1 MKPDGIEAPV
11 APVLGAPRRSRDRA
25 RIAAVA
31 VIAVAVLAVGIGLA
45 GNGFT
50 IAPSSTGSPG
60 PSGSLAP
67 SGSSAAQMSP
77 STPGESLLPPTTSPV
92 LQCAPVRLGK
102 PPEIR
107 LTSNPGGMVIEG
119 VAGPSVN
126 GGTGSGAPTWPVLPL
141 GGALRAGQS
150 TLDLS
155 ALDHGCIRY
164 VATEYAPSSIGN
176 SSGGASFPVPF
187 RTLNVSPPQSFV
199 SLGSLPAGDWTLRVV
214 AYFSTGQVGQEDA
227 SVIERFFRV
236 ITSPSD
242 DPVPIPTPIT
252 APAVACAPLPRD
264 GGPPSLVLTG
274 SPNGPIQG
282 TTGISALSRVPVR
295 IGDRIEVRVNG
306 DTCALAWDFTT
317 APDSNPDYTHSDG
330 EPNPG
335 NDPFLFAQNRWL
347 LHDLPTGQVAV
358 TATVRFSADVSTTA
372 RWLLD
377 VQAAMSRWYAS
388 PPPTARRSWP
398 HGLRVDQPGFRSARR
413 AASRSALAAP
423 LPPTIP
429 FLTAPDESL
438 IRIEVPGWTIM
449 NWGASCGR
457 PDPSSPTSPFV
468 IVGGC
473 DVGGWYS
480 RTARGP
486 RRAHAGGL
494 PQSRRDAALPDI
506 RPGRAR
512 ERGRDDDGLCR
523 HRPGRMTGHSL
534 TGRVPGDR
542 ARRGSG

>member
-1 MKPDGIEAPV
+1 MKSDGIEAPLG
-11 APVLGAPRRSRDRA
+11 PVLAAPRRSRDRA

-50 IAPSSTGSPG
+50 IAPSSTGSP
-60 PSGSLAP
+60 AP
-67 SGSSAAQMSP
+67 SGSSTAQVSP
-77 STPGESLLPPTTSPV
+77 SSPGDTLLPPTTSPV

-107 LTSNPGGMVIEG
+107 LTSNPGGMVIAG

-126 GGTGSGAPTWPVLPL
+126 GGTGSGAPAWPVLPL

-187 RTLNVSPPQSFV
+187 RTVNVSPPQSFV

-242 DPVPIPTPIT
+242 DPIPIPTPIS
-252 APAVACAPLPRD
+252 PPVVACAPMPRD
-264 GGPPSLVLTG
+264 GGPPSLVLAG
-274 SPNGPIQG
+274 SAAGPIVG
-282 TTGISALSRVPVR
+282 ATGVSSPSLVPVQ
-295 IGDRIEVRVNG
+295 IGDRIELQVRG
-306 DTCALAWDFTT
+306 DACALAWDFTT
-317 APDSNPDYTHSDG
+317 APDSNAEFTHTDG

-335 NDPFLFAQNRWL
+335 NDPFLCAQNRWL
-347 LHDLPTGQVAV
+347 LQDLPTGQVTV
-358 TATVRFSADVSTTA
+358 TATVRFSADISTTA
-372 RWLLD
+372 RWRLD
-377 VQAAMSRWYAS
+377 VQGRDVPAVQITAPDGASVAA
-388 PPPTARRSWP
+388 ARAPCGAAWIA
-398 HGLRVDQPGFRSARR
+398 VDATSGYEICAV
-413 AASRSALAAP
+413 AT
-423 LPPTIP
+423 LPATIP
-429 FLTAPDESL
+429 FLAAEDESL

-457 PDPSSPTSPFV
+457 PDPSSPTSPFA
-468 IVGGC
+468 ILEGC
-473 DVGGWYS
+473 DLGGWYVDGGPNAPPNAPTPVVFLS
-480 RTARGP
+480 RAAMPLYRIFVQVQRGTEVVTTTVYVAIGP
-486 RRAHAGGL
+486 GG
-494 PQSRRDAALPDI
+494 
-506 RPGRAR
+506 
-512 ERGRDDDGLCR
+512 
-523 HRPGRMTGHSL
+523 
-534 TGRVPGDR
+534 
-542 ARRGSG
+542 